1 MNTDEAK
8 VGVLGWVV
16 GVLAVA
22 GLLVLAPYATPIV
35 LGTWVAEIM
44 RPLQHR
50 LGARLRGR
58 AQVAAILVSALVLVF
73 LAPLVL
79 AGVSL
84 ASEVIALYNR
94 LSASQSVQESL
105 VLLVQG
111 ESDEPAGAGPIEAFT
126 WNAGQIFALVRE
138 HGTRAW
144 SVVTTVA
151 GATTTTLL
159 SLFVFLFTV
168 FAVLA
173 NRAAAGAWL
182 RAHIPMR
189 TEHLERL
196 SRAFFETGR
205 GLIVGQG
212 MTALSQ
218 AVIALVAFL
227 SLGVPRAL
235 ALGLLTGIAALVPM
249 FGPALVWVPVAA
261 GLALAGRTGA
271 AAIMAGV
278 GVLIIGSVDN
288 IARPIFA
295 RYAHLELPT
304 VVLLV
309 SIFGGL
315 SVLGPGGLIL
325 GPLFVRLAIEA
336 LRIWR
341 DVQLR
346 RAHAA

>member
-1 MNTDEAK
+1 MNTDETK

-16 GVLAVA
+16 AVS
-22 GLLVLAPYATPIV
+22 GLLVLAPFATPIV

-58 AQVAAILVSALVLVF
+58 AKVAAILVSALVLVL

-84 ASEVIALYNR
+84 ASEVIALYHQ

-111 ESDEPAGAGPIEAFT
+111 DSVEPAAAAGIDALT
-126 WNAGQIFALVRE
+126 WNAGQVFRLVRE

-173 NRAAAGAWL
+173 NRAAARAWL
-182 RAHIPMR
+182 HAHIPLR

-196 SRAFFETGR
+196 TRAFFETGR

-218 AVIALVAFL
+218 AAIALVAFL
-227 SLGVPRAL
+227 SLGVSRAL
-235 ALGLLTGIAALVPM
+235 ALALLTGVAALVPM
-249 FGPALVWVPVAA
+249 FGPALVWAPVAA

-271 AAIMAGV
+271 AAVLVGV

-309 SIFGGL
+309 SIFGGHSVMGPAGL
-315 SVLGPGGLIL
+315 VLGPLL
-325 GPLFVRLAIEA
+325 VRLAIEA
-336 LRIWR
+336 LWIWR

-346 RAHAA
+346 RALTA

>member
-1 MNTDEAK
+1 MNTDETK

-16 GVLAVA
+16 GALAVA

-58 AQVAAILVSALVLVF
+58 ARVAAVLVSALVLVF

-79 AGVSL
+79 ACVSL
-84 ASEVIALYNR
+84 ASEVIALYHQ

-111 ESDEPAGAGPIEAFT
+111 DNLEPAAAPGIDRLS
-126 WNAGQIFALVRE
+126 WNAGQILSLVRE
-138 HGTRAW
+138 HGSRAW
-144 SVVTTVA
+144 SVVRTVA

-173 NRAAAGAWL
+173 NRAAARAWL
-182 RAHIPMR
+182 HAHMPLR

-218 AVIALVAFL
+218 AAIALVAFL

-235 ALGLLTGIAALVPM
+235 ALGLLTGVAALVPM
-249 FGPALVWVPVAA
+249 FGPALVWAPVAA
-261 GLALAGRTGA
+261 GLALAGRTGGA
-271 AAIMAGV
+271 AVLVGV
-278 GVLIIGSVDN
+278 GVLIIGSMDN

-315 SVLGPGGLIL
+315 SVMGPAGLVL
-325 GPLFVRLAIEA
+325 GPLLVRLAIEA

-346 RAHAA
+346 RALSA